1 MNTLR
6 LLTAGLA
13 VAFTLTGCI
22 TDPDDGGGGED
33 DGGGVTLDGDTPVL
47 DGGTPG
53 DARVRPDRGPDAR
66 PLRDLSVIPD
76 AARDGSVGPLRDA
89 EPIPPD
95 QGIISGRVPAKHRP
109 VAEMCDD
116 ERNSSGPFIDDWAL
130 EQGGDFVSCT
140 AHEDCTE
147 GDNGRCIGNGHD
159 GWYCS
164 YDRCFV
170 DDDCDNVCECEGGF
184 RGDFN
189 VCVGGD
195 CRTDADCG
203 PGGYC
208 SPSFGDCGEYTGV
221 VAYYCHTPDDEC
233 IDDSDCDG
241 DGNFG
246 APYCAYNPA
255 AGKWMCSD
263 SHCAG

>member
-13 VAFTLTGCI
+13 AAFTLTACI
-22 TDPDDGGGGED
+22 TDADK
-33 DGGGVTLDGDTPVL
+33 GVV
-47 DGGTPG
+47 PG
-53 DARVRPDRGPDAR
+53 RAP
-66 PLRDLSVIPD
+66 
-76 AARDGSVGPLRDA
+76 
-89 EPIPPD
+89 E
-95 QGIISGRVPAKHRP
+95 KHRP

-116 ERNSSGPFIDDWAL
+116 ARDSSGPFIDDWAL
-130 EQGGDFVSCT
+130 EQGDYVSCT
-140 AHEDCTE
+140 AHEECTE

-159 GWYCS
+159 GWSCS
-164 YDRCFV
+164 YDRCFA